1 MKRVFSHPLTALIT
15 GFFFRLLFLLRLPS
29 TAGDT
34 ALYETLAL
42 NWVKHNT
49 YGMPVGG
56 ALAPVDI
63 RMPGYPAYLALVQ
76 AFTNLNGEAARFWVM
91 LGQVFLDLACCIFI
105 AELASHCSGSK
116 ADGRKVY
123 LIALWLAALCPFTAN
138 YTAVPLTETFTM
150 FWTALALTT
159 LVPMVNPERATG
171 ELLKQARVPQRSEFL
186 KNAFWAGVCVGFA
199 TLFRPES
206 PLLLVAC
213 LPVLLWMMFFRGQFA
228 RGVWAAALACV
239 ACFLVLLPWTVRN
252 AITLH
257 EVQPLTPRYTT
268 LPGERAPVGFMSW
281 EKTWLY
287 RFREVFLVS
296 WKMNDETI
304 QIDDIP
310 ARAFDSSEE
319 RQHVAAI
326 LEQYNQDSNLTAEQD
341 AQFASIAQGRTERHP
356 LRTYVWIPLQRVV
369 TLWFTPRIEQLPI
382 SGSIFPLAHTWQTD
396 RLDMS
401 VTLALFFI
409 NIFYV
414 VCALWGAVR
423 MWRNAPET
431 RAAVALLALFVLV
444 RTTFLTTVETPEP
457 RYVLLCFPA
466 VIALAAHG
474 LLRGKLAQ
482 T

>member
-1 MKRVFSHPLTALIT
+1 MKRVFSHTLTALIT
-15 GFFFRLLFLLRLPS
+15 GFFFRLFFLLRLPS

-34 ALYETLAL
+34 ALYETLSL
-42 NWVKHNT
+42 NWVKHSI
-49 YGMPVGG
+49 YGMPVDGV
-56 ALAPVDI
+56 LAPVDI

-105 AELASHCSGSK
+105 AELASHCSGRK
-116 ADGRKVY
+116 EDTRKVY

-159 LVPMVNPERATG
+159 LVPMVNPEQATG
-171 ELLKQARVPQRSEFL
+171 ELRKWGRFPQRSEFL

-213 LPVLLWMMFFRGQFA
+213 LPVVLWMMFFRGQFA
-228 RGVWAAALACV
+228 RGLWAAGLACV

-252 AITLH
+252 AVTLH

-310 ARAFDSSEE
+310 ARAFDSPEE

-401 VTLALFFI
+401 ATLALFFI

-423 MWRNAPET
+423 MWRCAPET

-444 RTTFLTTVETPEP
+444 RTAFLTTVETPEP

-482 T
+482 S